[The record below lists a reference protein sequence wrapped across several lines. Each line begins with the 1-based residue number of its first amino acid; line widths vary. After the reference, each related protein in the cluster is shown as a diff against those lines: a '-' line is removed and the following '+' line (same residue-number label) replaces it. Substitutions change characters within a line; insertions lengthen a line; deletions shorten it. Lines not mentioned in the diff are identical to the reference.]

1 MAKQDNEGKALDAVL
16 RFIEGRDN
24 VLRKN
29 DGRSPDDPKNPDPDQ
44 LRRVDY
50 VCTVGRLLYAFEHTR
65 IEPFPNQ
72 LTLADHD
79 QQLLEPII
87 KRFDHR
93 ADREVW
99 DLIVPFDASAG
110 LTGRQVEQVQ
120 DALIEGIETNAAHV
134 SVVPLDWRYTYP
146 HLTAHGVPFRF
157 SLDRFSLEGY
167 PRDSPLRGLFR
178 TKTVAPA
185 DLERQRAGR
194 LKTAIG
200 RKSPKLAKW
209 KQDLGAQTVL
219 VLEEDDLWLT
229 NHFLVD
235 EALGQAEATTPD
247 APDEVFMVSTGLDQT
262 WWVVCLRGLGK
273 VDGKPM
279 PNREFDPNELTAL
292 TPRG

>member
-24 VLRKN
+24 APRKN
-29 DGRSPDDPKNPDPDQ
+29 DGWSPDDPKNPDADQ

-72 LTLADHD
+72 FT
-79 QQLLEPII
+79 
-87 KRFDHR
+87 
-93 ADREVW
+93 DREVW
-99 DLIVPFDASAG
+99 DLIVPFDASVG
-110 LTGRQVEQVQ
+110 LTGCKVEQVQ
-120 DALIEGIETNAAHV
+120 DALIEWIETNAAHV
-134 SVVPLDWRYTYP
+134 PVVPLDWRYTYP

-157 SLDRFSLEGY
+157 SLDRFSLQGY
-167 PRDSPLRGLFR
+167 PRDSPLCGLFR

-185 DLERQRAGR
+185 DLDRQRAGR
-194 LKTAIG
+194 LKTASG
-200 RKSPKLAKW
+200 RKSPKLAIW
-209 KQDLGAQTVL
+209 KQDSGARTVL

-235 EALGQAEATTPD
+235 HALGQAEANTPD

-262 WWVVCLRGLGK
+262 WWVVCLRGLGR
-273 VDGKPM
+273 VDGNPM
-279 PNREFDPNELTAL
+279 PNREFDPSELTAL
-292 TPRG
+292 TPRGKVAQW